1 MQLIVA
7 HLPFLLDAI
16 SQNFSSSKKRRRQ
29 EENGTYEQYQRE
41 QKKRQ
46 RIKRVK
52 KAVWLFNTQLFYLL
66 LACMVE

>member
-7 HLPFLLDAI
+7 YLPFLLDAI
-16 SQNFSSSKKRRRQ
+16 SQNFSSSKERRRQ

>member
-7 HLPFLLDAI
+7 YLPFLLDAI
-16 SQNFSSSKKRRRQ
+16 SQNFSSLKKRRRQ
-29 EENGTYEQYQRE
+29 AENGTYEQYQRE